1 MVSSAVAVV
10 IFGIVLK
17 LIAAEPGS
25 VVLVPLAA
33 IAGLYHVSVHREA
46 SRSPNP
52 PVGLAAI
59 SDILMLSALLMQID
73 FSYSYNCGHT
83 TIDGVSWI
91 LGWSSEYRCTLIRG
105 VPAVILD
112 ATYYIPVAVTWWRLR
127 ARSVFGR
134 PDLAI
139 WTRMNAVHTIT
150 VTPAI
155 SFLASLAKVE
165 GEHSF

>member
-1 MVSSAVAVV
+1 MVISAVAVV

-33 IAGLYHVSVHREA
+33 IAGLYHVIVHREA

-52 PVGLAAI
+52 PVGLAAL

-73 FSYSYNCGHT
+73 FGSYNCGHT

-91 LGWSSEYRCTLIRG
+91 FGWSSEKRCTLIRG
-105 VPAVILD
+105 VPAVMLD
-112 ATYYIPVAVTWWRLR
+112 ATYYIPVAATWWVLR
-127 ARSVFGR
+127 ARSR
-134 PDLAI
+134 LWP
-139 WTRMNAVHTIT
+139 
-150 VTPAI
+150 
-155 SFLASLAKVE
+155 S
-165 GEHSF
+165 